1 MGKEKHVVSYESNR
15 AIGVKKSYVFY
26 EGKRPRGGLRT
37 QWVMREYRLLGSQT
51 RPNSGL
57 EQKFVREMEDWVV
70 CKIYQKKRTSKK
82 NVVETT
88 DMNSSKSNKIWSA
101 REISPIVMDVV
112 MVGSND
118 DLGPPQPSSSS
129 CSSGV
134 SFCKREPEEEE
145 EEVEEIIS
153 AYNIN

>member
-26 EGKRPRGGLRT
+26 EGKRTRGGLRT
-37 QWVMREYRLLGSQT
+37 QWIMREYRLLGSQT

-57 EQKFVREMEDWVV
+57 QQKFVREMEDWVV

-88 DMNSSKSNKIWSA
+88 KSNKIWSA

-118 DLGPPQPSSSS
+118 GLGPPQPSSSS

-134 SFCKREPEEEE
+134 SFCKREPEEE
-145 EEVEEIIS
+145 IIS